1 MDKGQFNGTCNLS
14 RCTTGK
20 PATWY
25 NHGSLNYYCEECA
38 KMLSADPVNAA
49 DAQRLFGHALCTEGQ
64 YIPEDVKG
72 GEVFSKDPFASEP
85 YQITQMGSASYDIG
99 ILKPSNPWPSPHHS
113 KKRK

>member
-38 KMLSADPVNAA
+38 KMLSSDPINTA

-64 YIPEDVKG
+64 HIPEDVKG
-72 GEVFSKDPFASEP
+72 GEVFSQEQFGNPP
-85 YQITQMGSASYDIG
+85 L
-99 ILKPSNPWPSPHHS
+99 ILERYTLPPIQVFKGNNPWPSPHHS